1 MDAKRIEGSGKIELL
16 SREELRLTGVKDVHS
31 FNEEAVILETDLGL
45 LTIGGED
52 LHIVKL
58 NLEEGELEVK
68 GLINSFVYND
78 ESKLFSKGE
87 GIFSKLFK

>member
-1 MDAKRIEGSGKIELL
+1 MEDKRVVGSGKVELL

-31 FNEEAVILETDLGL
+31 FNEEAIILETELGL

-58 NLEEGELEVK
+58 NLEGGELEVK

-78 ESKLFSKGE
+78 ESKFLSKGE
-87 GIFSKLFK
+87 GLLSKLFK

>member
-1 MDAKRIEGSGKIELL
+1 MEDNKVRTSGKVELL

-31 FNEEAVILETDLGL
+31 FNEEAVILETELGL
-45 LTIGGED
+45 LTIGGAD

-58 NLEEGELEVK
+58 NLEMGELDVK

-78 ESKLFSKGE
+78 ETSFLSKGE
-87 GIFSKLFK
+87 GILSKLFK

>member
-1 MDAKRIEGSGKIELL
+1 MEVKKIEGSGKIELV

-31 FNEEAVILETDLGL
+31 FNEEAVILETELGL

-58 NLEEGELEVK
+58 NLEAGELEVR
-68 GLINSFVYND
+68 GLINSFVYSD
-78 ESKLFSKGE
+78 ESKFFAKGE

>member
-1 MDAKRIEGSGKIELL
+1 MEDSKVRTSGKVELL

-31 FNEEAVILETDLGL
+31 FNEEAVILETELGL
-45 LTIGGED
+45 LTIGGAD

-58 NLEEGELEVK
+58 NLEMGELDVK

-78 ESKLFSKGE
+78 ETSFLSKGE
-87 GIFSKLFK
+87 GILSKLFK

>member
-1 MDAKRIEGSGKIELL
+1 MEEKKIEDNGKVELL
-16 SREELRLTGVKDVHS
+16 SREDLRLTGVKDVHS
-31 FNEEAVILETDLGL
+31 FNEEAVILETQLGL

-58 NLEEGELEVK
+58 NLEGGELEVK

-78 ESKLFSKGE
+78 ESKFLSKGE
-87 GIFSKLFK
+87 GILSRLFK

>member
-1 MDAKRIEGSGKIELL
+1 MDDKKFEGNGKVELL

-31 FNEEAVILETDLGL
+31 FNEEAVILETQLGL

-58 NLEEGELEVK
+58 NLEVGELEVQ

-78 ESKLFSKGE
+78 DTKFLSKGE
-87 GIFSKLFK
+87 GLFSKLFK